1 MEEQDVYEILK
12 VILRKIKGKRI
23 LWRLEGSANLKLQ
36 GVTVT
41 VHDLDIATDGDGIQ
55 IFREVLREYLIKDSY
70 REDISS
76 EALLLNIL
84 GFEVEILNR
93 KPDKKGLNMFDKIQI
108 ITWKRLVLP
117 VLPLAYALEFYK
129 RIERTDKIGIIK
141 EYLEKK
147 SKLG

>member
-1 MEEQDVYEILK
+1 MEENNIYEILN

-36 GVTVT
+36 GVSVS
-41 VHDLDIATDGDGIQ
+41 VHDLDIATDAEGIK
-55 IFREVLREYLIKDSY
+55 IFREVLREYIIGDSY

-93 KPDKKGLNMFDKIQI
+93 KPDKKRLNMFDKIGKI
-108 ITWKRLVLP
+108 GWRDLTLP
-117 VLPLAYALEFYK
+117 ILPLVYALEFYK
-129 RIERTDKIGIIK
+129 RIERSEKVKIIK
-141 EYLEKK
+141 AYLEKK